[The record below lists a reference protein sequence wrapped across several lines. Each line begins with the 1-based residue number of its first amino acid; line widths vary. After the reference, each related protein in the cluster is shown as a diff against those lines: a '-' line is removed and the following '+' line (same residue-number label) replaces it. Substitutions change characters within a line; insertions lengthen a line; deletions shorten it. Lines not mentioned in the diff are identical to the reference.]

1 MKNFKVCDMLI
12 SVLFAE
18 LIGVLSSIAAGGSF
32 TLYQQLIRPPLSPPA
47 ILFPIVWTLLY
58 ALMGVSVYLVYIS
71 SASPSPKL
79 KAFGSYFFQLL
90 LNFLWSIIYFRLNML
105 WSAAALLAVL
115 IAAVAVMIVRFYKCS
130 AAAAGINIPYFL
142 WICFALYLNAATA
155 VLN

>member
-1 MKNFKVCDMLI
+1 MLI
-12 SVLFAE
+12 SLLFAE

-32 TLYQQLIRPPLSPPA
+32 SLYQQIDRPPLSPPA
-47 ILFPIVWTLLY
+47 ILFPLVWSLLY

-71 SASPSPKL
+71 SASPADKL
-79 KAFGSYFFQLL
+79 KAFGSYFLQLL

-105 WSAAALLAVL
+105 WSAAILLL
-115 IAAVAVMIVRFYKCS
+115 LLTAAVIVMIVRFYKCS

-142 WICFALYLNAATA
+142 WICFALYLNIGTA